1 MPTPAEQYARAR
13 ERAAFAATPAGRFV
27 ESLGFDPDPFQLEAI
42 DAVQEGHGV
51 LVAAPTGAG
60 KTVVGEFAVALGLE
74 TGRKTFYTTPIKA
87 LSNQKFHDLVARHGP
102 EKVGLLT
109 GDASINSEA
118 PVVVMTT
125 EVLRN
130 MMYAASPTLTGLGY
144 VVMDEVHYLAD
155 RWRGAV
161 WEEVI
166 IHLPPSVQVISLS
179 ATVSNAEEFGDWL
192 RTVRGDDTRVIVSEH
207 RPVPLWQHL
216 MVGTQLFDLFVADQ
230 EGPGS
235 ARVNPELLQRIAQA
249 ERSSSGGWSREDA
262 GAPRGRRGQ
271 PRGGSAERSGRGDQG
286 RGRSGGRGGGRRDG
300 GRDGGRRDGGRDA
313 GRRGGGGRQDRGRR
327 YDDAAP
333 ISAFDKGALPGGVA
347 SRAQVI
353 DRLDRDGLLPAITF
367 IFSRAGCDAA
377 VSQLLGRGTRLI
389 PDSDGQQ
396 IRNLVQRR
404 VAEVDPADLGV
415 LGYHDFVEG
424 LARGYAAHHA
434 GMLPLFREIVEELFT
449 AGKVRAVFATET
461 LALGI
466 NMPAR
471 SVVLEKLVKFNG
483 ETHAPVTPAEY
494 TQLTGRAGRRGIDI
508 EGHAVVL
515 WRRGLDPMDV
525 AGLASTRTYP
535 LRSSFRPSSN
545 MAVNLVA
552 QYGQDRARELLQS
565 SFAQFQADRSVVGL
579 TTKLRENEVALEGY
593 ADAMACDRGDFRE
606 YGRLRHELSE
616 LEKKLSRQRQ
626 SQRRADI
633 AQALEDLDPGQVI
646 QLDGGRKGTMAVVLR
661 APKSRS
667 ASPEPTVLTSN
678 GRLQQLTVAGFKDVP
693 EVIGQLRIPQHFNPR
708 SPRSRK
714 DLASA
719 LRDRVREPLPGH
731 LRGRT
736 ARAGD
741 DSEGEGAEQGGGTA
755 YPRGGESRVED
766 LRAAL
771 KAHPCHACPQREDH
785 ARWAAR
791 WWQLRKETD
800 DLQRRVSERTNT
812 VAKTF
817 ERICDLLSGL
827 GYLTQDG
834 EQVTPEGE
842 RLRRIYTELDLVVAE
857 SLRRGT
863 WKRLTPADLAAVVS
877 ALVHE
882 ARGDDQGDPRMPTLE
897 VEEALGEMGAIWREV
912 LTLKSQHRLEGD
924 RELDAG
930 IAWMVHRWTSG
941 RGLDEVLRD
950 GGMSAGDFVRRCKQV
965 VDLLGQIA
973 QAAEPEVAR
982 TARRATDAILRGVVA
997 ADRLD

>member
-1 MPTPAEQYARAR
+1 MAEPSPAEQYARAR
-13 ERAAFAATPAGRFV
+13 ERAAFAASPAGRFT
-27 ESLGFDPDPFQLEAI
+27 ETLGFELDDFQLEAI
-42 DAVQEGHGV
+42 RAVQDGSGV

-60 KTVVGEFAVALGLE
+60 KTVVGEFAVALALE
-74 TGRKTFYTTPIKA
+74 TGRKAFYTTPIKA
-87 LSNQKFHDLVARHGP
+87 LSNQKYHDLVERHGSSN
-102 EKVGLLT
+102 VGLLT
-109 GDASINSEA
+109 GDASVNGEA

-130 MMYAASPTLTGLGY
+130 MMYASSPTLTGLGF

-166 IHLPPSVQVISLS
+166 IHLPPSVQVVSLS

-192 RTVRGDDTRVIVSEH
+192 RTVRGNTDVIVSEV
-207 RPVPLWQHL
+207 RPVPLWQHM
-216 MVGTQLFDLFVADQ
+216 MVGTHLYDLFVSDR
-230 EGPGS
+230 EGPGTT
-235 ARVNPELLQRIAQA
+235 RVNPELLQRISQA
-249 ERSSSGGWSREDA
+249 ERSSSGWSREDA
-262 GAPRGRRGQ
+262 GAPRGRRGE
-271 PRGGSAERSGRGDQG
+271 PRGRGSGGRGRPDG
-286 RGRSGGRGGGRRDG
+286 RGRSDSR
-300 GRDGGRRDGGRDA
+300 
-313 GRRGGGGRQDRGRR
+313 RR
-327 YDDAAP
+327 YDDAVP
-333 ISAFDKGALPGGVA
+333 VLERGALPGGAA
-347 SRAQVI
+347 SRTQVI
-353 DRLDRDGLLPAITF
+353 DRLDREGLLPAITF

-377 VSQLLGRGTRLI
+377 VGQLLSRGTRLI
-389 PDSDGQQ
+389 PEEDGRR
-396 IRNLVQRR
+396 IRDLVEQR
-404 VAEVDPADLGV
+404 VAEVAPGDLGV

-424 LARGYAAHHA
+424 LSRGYAAHHA

-449 AGKVRAVFATET
+449 HGHLRAVFATET

-471 SVVLEKLVKFNG
+471 TVVLEKLTKFNG

-494 TQLTGRAGRRGIDI
+494 TQLTGRAGRRGIDV
-508 EGHAVVL
+508 EGHGVVL
-515 WRRGLDPMDV
+515 WRRGVDPMDV

-552 QYGQDRARELLQS
+552 QYGRERAHELLQS

-579 TTKLRENEVALEGY
+579 TTKIRENEAALEGY
-593 ADAMACDRGDFRE
+593 GEGMQCHLGDFRE
-606 YGRLRHELSE
+606 YGRMRHELGE
-616 LEKKLSRQRQ
+616 LEKKAARHRQH
-626 SQRRADI
+626 QRRADV
-633 AQALEDLDPGQVI
+633 ASALEALAPGQVI
-646 QLDGGRKGTMAVVLR
+646 QLDGGRRGTTAVVIR
-661 APKSRS
+661 AVRGAS

-678 GRLQQLTVAGFKDVP
+678 GSVQRLTVAGFKDVP
-693 EVIGQLRIPQHFNPR
+693 EVMGNLKVPQHFNPR

-719 LRDRVREPLPGH
+719 LREKVRDPWPG
-731 LRGRT
+731 RG
-736 ARAGD
+736 RAGD
-741 DSEGEGAEQGGGTA
+741 DDEGAAEGTGTA
-755 YPRGGESRVED
+755 YQGRTEARIDE
-766 LRAAL
+766 LRSAL
-771 KAHPCHACPQREDH
+771 KAHPCHQCPEREDH

-791 WWQLRKETD
+791 WWKLRRETD
-800 DLQRRVSERTNT
+800 DLQRRVAERTHT
-812 VAKTF
+812 VARTF
-817 ERICDLLSGL
+817 ERICDLLARL
-827 GYLTQDG
+827 GYLSADG
-834 EQVTPEGE
+834 QQVTPEGQ

-882 ARGDDQGDPRMPTLE
+882 ARGDDLGDARMPSVE

-912 LTLKSQHRLEGD
+912 TSLKSEHSLEGD
-924 RELDAG
+924 RELDPG
-930 IAWMVHRWTSG
+930 IAWMVHRWASG

-965 VDLLGQIA
+965 IDLLGQVA

-982 TARRATDAILRGVVA
+982 AARRASDAMLRGVVA

>member
-1 MPTPAEQYARAR
+1 MSSPAEQYARAR
-13 ERAAFAATPAGRFV
+13 ERAAFAATAAGRFTQ
-27 ESLGFDPDPFQLEAI
+27 SLGFDLDSFQLDAI
-42 DAVQEGHGV
+42 QAVEDGAGV

-87 LSNQKFHDLVARHGP
+87 LSNQKYHDLVARHGSAN
-102 EKVGLLT
+102 VGLLT
-109 GDASINSEA
+109 GDASINGEA

-130 MMYAASPTLTGLGY
+130 MMYAASPTLTGLGF

-192 RTVRGDDTRVIVSEH
+192 RAVRGNTDVIVSEH
-207 RPVPLWQHL
+207 RPVPLWQHM
-216 MVGTQLFDLFVADQ
+216 MVGTRMFDLFVADGDGRT
-230 EGPGS
+230 E
-235 ARVNPELLQRIAQA
+235 VNPELLQQISQA
-249 ERSSSGGWSREDA
+249 ERSDRAERGWSREDA
-262 GAPRGRRGQ
+262 GGPRGRRGE
-271 PRGGSAERSGRGDQG
+271 PR
-286 RGRSGGRGGGRRDG
+286 GRRDG
-300 GRDGGRRDGGRDA
+300 RDRRD
-313 GRRGGGGRQDRGRR
+313 GRRGGRSDHRRGYAEASSVPALER
-327 YDDAAP
+327 
-333 ISAFDKGALPGGVA
+333 GALPGGVA

-353 DRLDRDGLLPAITF
+353 DRLDSEGLLPAITF

-377 VSQLLGRGTRLI
+377 VGQLLGRGTRLI
-389 PDSDGQQ
+389 PESEGQA
-396 IRNLVQRR
+396 IRDLVQRR
-404 VAEVDPADLGV
+404 VAEVDPTDLGV
-415 LGYHDFVEG
+415 LGYHDLVEG
-424 LARGYAAHHA
+424 LSRGYAAHHA

-449 AGKVRAVFATET
+449 AGRVKAVFATET

-471 SVVLEKLVKFNG
+471 TVVLEKLVKYNG
-483 ETHAPVTPAEY
+483 EAHVMVTPAEY

-515 WRRGLDPMDV
+515 WRRGVDPMDV

-552 QYGQDRARELLQS
+552 QYGRDRAHELLQS

-579 TTKLRENEVALEGY
+579 TTRVRDNQTALDGY
-593 ADAMACDRGDFRE
+593 AEAMACDKGDFRE

-616 LEKKLSRQRQ
+616 LEKKQARQRQ

-633 AQALEDLDPGQVI
+633 AQSLEDLQPGQVI

-661 APKSRS
+661 AQKGHA

-678 GRLQQLTVAGFKDVP
+678 GSLQKLTIAGFKDVP
-693 EVIGQLRIPQHFNPR
+693 EVIGTLRIPQHFNAR
-708 SPRSRK
+708 SPKARK

-719 LRDRVREPLPGH
+719 LRDTVREPMPS
-731 LRGRT
+731 REAT
-736 ARAGD
+736 
-741 DSEGEGAEQGGGTA
+741 GTA
-755 YPRGGESRVED
+755 YRSSGEDRVDE
-766 LRAAL
+766 LRARL
-771 KAHPCHACPQREDH
+771 RAHPAHSCPDREEH

-800 DLQRRVSERTNT
+800 DLQRRVAERTNT

-817 ERICDLLSGL
+817 ERICDLLAEL
-827 GYLTQDG
+827 GYLTPDG
-834 EQVTPEGE
+834 QQVTPEGQ

-857 SLRRGT
+857 ALRRGT
-863 WKRLTPADLAAVVS
+863 WQRLTHADLAAVVS
-877 ALVHE
+877 ALIHE
-882 ARGDDQGDPRMPTLE
+882 ARGDDVPEARMPSVE
-897 VEEALGEMGAIWREV
+897 VAEALGEMEAIWRDV
-912 LTLKSQHRLEGD
+912 TTLKSQHDLDGD
-924 RELDAG
+924 RELDPG

-941 RGLDEVLRD
+941 RQLEEVLRD
-950 GGMSAGDFVRRCKQV
+950 GGMAAGDFVRRCKQV

-973 QAAEPEVAR
+973 QAADPEIAR
-982 TARRATDAILRGVVA
+982 TARRASDAMLRGVVA